1 MQNEF
6 VASDAAILDLLLE
19 RDSATVTDLAL
30 SMQVTATAV
39 RQRLMRLMAQ
49 GLVARSS
56 SKPKRGRPSH
66 RYALTATGRRKTG
79 VNFADLAIALWR
91 EVVNLPDAA
100 VKRVLLEGISRRL
113 AEMYADEVRGES
125 LEERMQSLAGLF
137 LERRIPLTVEA
148 KKQDRGPVLTV
159 LACPY
164 PDLAEQDRT
173 VCAVEQE
180 VFAEVLGQDV
190 RLDRCRLDG
199 GQCCQFA
206 SAPTA
211 AH

>member
-1 MQNEF
+1 M
-6 VASDAAILDLLLE
+6 
-19 RDSATVTDLAL
+19 
-30 SMQVTATAV
+30 TATAV

-49 GLVARSS
+49 GLVERVPA
-56 SKPKRGRPSH
+56 KALRGRPSH
-66 RYALTATGRRKTG
+66 RYSLTPEGRRKTG

-91 EVVNLPDAA
+91 EIGNLQDPD
-100 VKRVLLEGISRRL
+100 VKRLLLGGISRRL
-113 AEMYADEVRGES
+113 AGMYAGEIHGES

-137 LERRIPLTVEA
+137 HGRRIPFAVESPVS
-148 KKQDRGPVLTV
+148 DRGPVLTV

-173 VCAVEQE
+173 VCEVEQE

-206 SAPTA
+206 A
-211 AH
+211 AAVGAQPVVVEGVS